1 MDAMT
6 FFLYLIAEKFHLFIL
21 SLNGQ
26 ILLNHAVALTDKIF
40 SSNWYD
46 IPVKYQKSL
55 YMMTIR
61 CSKAC
66 MLSAG
71 GLYDMNIENFGKV
84 RVDTSTDKPVTF
96 ENTLMTNLLYLKDS

>member
-71 GLYDMNIENFGKV
+71 GLYDMNIENFGKTVKACISYFTMFLSV
-84 RVDTSTDKPVTF
+84 RG
-96 ENTLMTNLLYLKDS
+96 